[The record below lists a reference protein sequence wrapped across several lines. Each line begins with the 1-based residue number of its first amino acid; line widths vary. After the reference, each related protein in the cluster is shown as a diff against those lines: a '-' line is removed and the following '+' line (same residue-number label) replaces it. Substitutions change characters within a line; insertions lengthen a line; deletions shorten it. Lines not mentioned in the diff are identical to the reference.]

1 MKKMRSAIVLLLCCV
16 LGACAVCDRHRTACA
31 VAIGV
36 AAACLALSADDGG
49 KKDGNGRNIVILP
62 PNCSAGACR

>member
-1 MKKMRSAIVLLLCCV
+1 MNKMRSVIVLLLCCA

-36 AAACLALSADDGG
+36 AAACLALSADGG
-49 KKDGNGRNIVILP
+49 KKDGNARDIIILP